1 MQIYKNL
8 LMPRKRKQTE
18 DERLANI
25 IAEEMA
31 EKKGRNVV
39 CIDFSNLHNT
49 FFSHF
54 VICHGTSRVQA
65 EAIADAVEAKVRKEM
80 GQKPS
85 HREGFQN
92 AEWILLDYVD
102 VVAHIFQDKTR
113 QFFKL
118 EELWADAKL
127 NYIESEK

>member
-1 MQIYKNL
+1 
-8 LMPRKRKQTE
+8 
-18 DERLANI
+18 
-25 IAEEMA
+25 
-31 EKKGRNVV
+31 
-39 CIDFSNLHNT
+39 
-49 FFSHF
+49 
-54 VICHGTSRVQA
+54 
-65 EAIADAVEAKVRKEM
+65 M